1 MDRTSRSDTMTDR
14 IAWTPNRMKK
24 ANGVSVAR
32 FGPAEV
38 NKAKD
43 FHRSFPEYQETPLH
57 SLEALANSLGIAG
70 LFLKDESF
78 RFGLKAFKV
87 LGASF
92 AVARHLSKRLGID
105 VSQLDRTKLVSPEIR
120 KRIGDITFVTATDG
134 NHGRGVAWT
143 ARQLGQKA
151 VIYMPKGS
159 SPTRLE
165 NIRAEGAS
173 ASIID
178 GNYDDAVRLAAQG
191 AREHG
196 WVVVQDTAWQGYEE
210 IPTWIMQ
217 GYGTIAAEAIEQL
230 SRTGIKKPTHVF
242 LQAGVGSFAGAIQ
255 GYFADLYGNE
265 RPVTAIV
272 EPEQADCLYR
282 SAVANDGN
290 PRIVTGEMTTIMA
303 GLACGEPNRIAW
315 ELLRDYSDVFFSC
328 PDWVAAN
335 GMRMLGNPLKDDPR
349 VISGESGAVTTGLL
363 AALMKNDYLED
374 ARATLGLDQNSRVLL
389 ISTEGDT
396 DPARYRSI
404 VWDGEYPTQ
413 E

>member
-1 MDRTSRSDTMTDR
+1 MTTR
-14 IAWTPNRMKK
+14 IAWTPNKMKK
-24 ANGVSVAR
+24 AQGVSTAL

-38 NKAKD
+38 KKARD
-43 FHRSFPEYQETPLH
+43 FHSSFPEYQETPLD

-87 LGASF
+87 LGASY
-92 AVARHLSKRLGID
+92 AVAKHLSKRLGID
-105 VSQLDRTKLVSPEIR
+105 VSQLDRGKLVSPEMR
-120 KRIGDITFVTATDG
+120 KQIGDITFVTATDG

-143 ARQLGQKA
+143 ARQLRQKA
-151 VIYMPKGS
+151 VVYMPKGS
-159 SPTRLE
+159 SLTRLE

-173 ASIID
+173 ASIIE

-230 SRTGIKKPTHVF
+230 CRIGIRKPTHVF
-242 LQAGVGSFAGAIQ
+242 LQAGVGSFAAAIQ
-255 GYFADLYGNE
+255 GYFADLFGTG

-272 EPEQADCLYR
+272 EPKPADCFYR

-303 GLACGEPNRIAW
+303 GLACGEPSRIAW

-328 PDWVAAN
+328 PDWVAAK
-335 GMRMLGNPLKDDPR
+335 GMRMLGNPLHDDPR

-363 AALMKNDYLED
+363 AALMKSDYLED
-374 ARATLGLDQNSRVLL
+374 ARTALGLDQNSRVLL

-396 DPARYRSI
+396 DPAKYRGI
-404 VWDGEYPTQ
+404 VWDGEYPSY

>member
-1 MDRTSRSDTMTDR
+1 
-14 IAWTPNRMKK
+14 MKK

-38 NKAKD
+38 NKARD
-43 FHRSFPEYQETPLH
+43 FHRSFPEYHETPLH
-57 SLEALANSLGIAG
+57 NLEALANSLGLAG

-92 AVARHLSKRLGID
+92 AVARHLSQSLGID
-105 VSQLDRTKLVSPEIR
+105 ISQLDRAKLVSPEIR
-120 KRIGDITFVTATDG
+120 ERIGDLTFVTATDG

-143 ARQLGQKA
+143 ARQLRQKA
-151 VIYMPKGS
+151 VVYMPKGS

-217 GYGTIAAEAIEQL
+217 GYGTIAAESIEQL
-230 SRTGIKKPTHVF
+230 CRIGIKKPTHVF

-255 GYFADLYGNE
+255 GYFADLCGNE

-282 SAVANDGN
+282 SAVASDGT

-328 PDWVAAN
+328 PDWVAAK

-404 VWDGEYPTQ
+404 VWDGEYPSH

>member
-1 MDRTSRSDTMTDR
+1 
-14 IAWTPNRMKK
+14 
-24 ANGVSVAR
+24 
-32 FGPAEV
+32 
-38 NKAKD
+38 
-43 FHRSFPEYQETPLH
+43 
-57 SLEALANSLGIAG
+57 LANSLGIAG

-87 LGASF
+87 LGASY

-105 VSQLDRTKLVSPEIR
+105 VSQLDRSKLVSPEIR
-120 KRIGDITFVTATDG
+120 KQIGDITFVTATDG

-143 ARQLGQKA
+143 ARQLKQKA
-151 VIYMPKGS
+151 VVYMPRGS
-159 SPTRLE
+159 SPTRLA
-165 NIRAEGAS
+165 NIQAEGAN
-173 ASIID
+173 ATIIE

-217 GYGTIAAEAIEQL
+217 GYGTIAAESIEQL
-230 SRTGIKKPTHVF
+230 CRLGIKKPTHIF
-242 LQAGVGSFAGAIQ
+242 LQAGVGSFAAAIQ
-255 GYFADLYGNE
+255 GYFANLFGNE

-272 EPEQADCLYR
+272 EPTPADCFYR

-303 GLACGEPNRIAW
+303 GLACGEPSRIAW
-315 ELLRDYSDVFFSC
+315 ELLRDYSDVFISC
-328 PDWVAAN
+328 PDWVAAK
-335 GMRMLGNPLKDDPR
+335 GMRMLGNPLHDDPR

-363 AALMKNDYLED
+363 AALMKSDYLED
-374 ARATLGLDQNSRVLL
+374 ARAALGLDQNSRVLL

-396 DPARYRSI
+396 DPAKYRSI
-404 VWDGEYPTQ
+404 VWDGEYPSY

>member
-1 MDRTSRSDTMTDR
+1 MIKGTMSNR
-14 IAWTPNRMKK
+14 IAWTPNRLKK
-24 ANGVSVAR
+24 AKGVSTAPFGTAEAKKAR
-32 FGPAEV
+32 G
-38 NKAKD
+38 
-43 FHRSFPEYQETPLH
+43 FHSSFPEYQETPLD
-57 SLEALANSLGIAG
+57 SLESLANSMGIAG
-70 LFLKDESF
+70 LFVKDESF
-78 RFGLKAFKV
+78 RFGLNAFKV
-87 LGASF
+87 LGASY
-92 AVARHLSKRLGID
+92 AVARLLSKRLGID
-105 VSQLDRTKLVSPEIR
+105 VSQLDCTKLVSPEIR
-120 KRIGDITFVTATDG
+120 KQIGDVTFVTATDG

-143 ARQLGQKA
+143 ARQLRQKA
-151 VIYMPKGS
+151 VVYMPKGS
-159 SPTRLE
+159 LPTRLE

-173 ASIID
+173 ASIIE

-230 SRTGIKKPTHVF
+230 CRIGIKKPTHVF

-255 GYFADLYGNE
+255 GYFADLFGND
-265 RPVTAIV
+265 RPVTAII
-272 EPEQADCLYR
+272 EPDQSDCLYR

-290 PRIVTGEMTTIMA
+290 PRIITGEMTTIMA

-328 PDWVAAN
+328 PDWVAAK
-335 GMRMLGNPLKDDPR
+335 GMRMLGNPLNNDPCI
-349 VISGESGAVTTGLL
+349 ISGESGAVTAGLL
-363 AALMKNDYLED
+363 AALMKNAYLED
-374 ARATLGLDQNSRVLL
+374 ARAALGLDRNSRVLL

-396 DPARYRSI
+396 DPTRYRSI
-404 VWDGEYPTQ
+404 VWDGEYPSY

>member
-1 MDRTSRSDTMTDR
+1 MTNR
-14 IAWTPNRMKK
+14 VAWTPNGMKK
-24 ANGVSVAR
+24 AKGVSTAL

-38 NKAKD
+38 KRARG
-43 FHRSFPEYQETPLH
+43 FHRGFPEYQETPLD

-70 LFLKDESF
+70 LFVKDESF
-78 RFGLKAFKV
+78 RFGLNAFKV
-87 LGASF
+87 LGASY
-92 AVARHLSKRLGID
+92 AVARHLAKRLGID
-105 VSQLDRTKLVSPEIR
+105 VSQLDYTKLISPEIR
-120 KRIGDITFVTATDG
+120 KQIGDVTFVTATDG

-143 ARQLGQKA
+143 ARKTNQKA
-151 VIYMPKGS
+151 VVYMPKGS
-159 SPTRLE
+159 SPKRLK

-173 ASIID
+173 ASIIE

-191 AREHG
+191 ARDHG

-217 GYGTIAAEAIEQL
+217 GYGTIAAEAVEQL
-230 SRTGIKKPTHVF
+230 CRIGVKKPTHVF

-255 GYFADLYGNE
+255 GYFADLFGDE

-272 EPEQADCLYR
+272 EPDQADCLRR

-290 PRIVTGEMTTIMA
+290 PRTVTGEMTTIMA

-315 ELLRDYSDVFFSC
+315 ELLRDYSDAFFSC
-328 PDWVAAN
+328 PDWVAAK
-335 GMRMLGNPLKDDPR
+335 GMRMLGNPLHDDPR

-363 AALMKNDYLED
+363 AALMKYDYLKD
-374 ARATLGLDQNSRVLL
+374 ARTTLGLDQNSRVLL

-404 VWDGEYPTQ
+404 VWDGEYQ
-413 E
+413 SYE